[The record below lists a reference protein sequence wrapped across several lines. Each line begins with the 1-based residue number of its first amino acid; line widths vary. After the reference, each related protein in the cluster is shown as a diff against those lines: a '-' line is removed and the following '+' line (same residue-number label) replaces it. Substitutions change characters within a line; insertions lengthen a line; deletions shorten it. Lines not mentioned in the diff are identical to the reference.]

1 MPTPD
6 VFISYA
12 GEDRSRVEP
21 IALGLAA
28 KGLQIWWDRE
38 MGTGDRFRDVIQ
50 GMLDATSVVIVF
62 WSRSS
67 IGKQW
72 VIDEAEEG
80 VRKGILLPVRLE
92 RVEAPLGLR
101 GWHYLDLFDNSG
113 VDPSLESLAGAIDK
127 LLSGGIRPREKWW
140 PRLSDSVTW
149 STEATERLGRFSLDI
164 GNVVRML
171 QADERATAGLTTAVN
186 EVYRTYAA
194 VRDAVDEFTSLR
206 GARGIRIRPLR
217 AIAKGRLAVEVGK
230 GRGHCTAIGLAY
242 WGSPGIR
249 NALAEESPSD
259 LEVFDEVFAE
269 LSTADGDVFA
279 AMAEITG
286 ALAGEASAIANHL
299 AAGQK
304 AVALDRLEKDT
315 SELETIEA
323 ALNRHMT
330 AMMSL
335 ASECGIVIA
344 GQ

>member
-1 MPTPD
+1 MATPD

-12 GEDRSRVEP
+12 SEDRSRVEP

-28 KGLQIWWDRE
+28 KGLKIWWDRE
-38 MGTGDRFRDVIQ
+38 MSAGDRFREVIQ
-50 GMLDATSVVIVF
+50 GMLDATSVVLVV
-62 WSRSS
+62 WSKSS
-67 IGKQW
+67 IGKRW

-80 VRKGILLPVRLE
+80 VRRGILLPVRLE
-92 RVEAPLGLR
+92 KVEAPLGLR
-101 GWHYLDLFDNSG
+101 GWHYLDLFDNAG
-113 VDPSLESLAGAIDK
+113 AGPSLDSLAEAVDT

-149 STEATERLGRFSLDI
+149 STDATERLGRFSLDI
-164 GNVVRML
+164 GKVVRML
-171 QADERATAGLTTAVN
+171 QADESATAGLTIAVN

-194 VRDAVDEFTSLR
+194 VRDAVDEFASLR
-206 GARGIRIRPLR
+206 RTRGIRIRPLK
-217 AIAKGRLAVEVGK
+217 AIAKGRLAVEVSK

-242 WGSPGIR
+242 WGTPGIR
-249 NALAEESPSD
+249 TALAEESSSD
-259 LEVFDEVFAE
+259 LKVFDEVFGE

-279 AMAEITG
+279 AMAEITV

-315 SELETIEA
+315 SDLETIEA

-330 AMMSL
+330 ALISL
-335 ASECGIVIA
+335 ASECGVAIA
-344 GQ
+344 SH